1 MFTSAQT
8 IDLIIKCTTGAVSVV
23 LAICTIIAGIKS
35 GKWKKLFN
43 KENGKVSSLSVLMS
57 IMEEVE
63 KFKSFS
69 AEEKKQY
76 VLTKFNQY
84 CIDSG
89 LDYDAELTDTN
100 VETLID
106 FSKNVNAKKPN
117 EQEHRL

>member
-1 MFTSAQT
+1 MSTQT
-8 IDLIIKCTTGAVSVV
+8 LDLIIKCITGALSVI
-23 LAICTIIAGIKS
+23 LAILTIITGVKS
-35 GKWKKLFN
+35 GKWKKLFS
-43 KENGKVSSLSVLMS
+43 KEQVKRGCIYVLMS
-57 IMEEVE
+57 IMQDVE
-63 KFKSFS
+63 KFRAFS
-69 AEEKKQY
+69 SEEKKQY